1 MATTK
6 PRLQPTML
14 PDPEAIVRAYPDPR
28 ELLRAYIDSNFA
40 RSLALEHERLVEE
53 VTARGPEVTDADS
66 YQEVGER
73 LVEIVRHRRTVEDW
87 FHPLRDLAFKV
98 HRLICERQQAILA
111 PLTTF
116 EATAKANRLRLERAE
131 AEARRLEEQRLTEVA
146 HQAERERLAREAADL
161 EARGEELLAKLVL
174 EEAVSAP
181 APVVILPSTL
191 PANRAISSRANYGWR
206 PVGGDQRRG
215 ESTRHQARAARVPD
229 ARRSQAHR
237 VRQGARAQWQGAG
250 NRVLRCGIGVGADV
264 VKA

>member
-1 MATTK
+1 MATK

-40 RSLALEHERLVEE
+40 RTLALEHERLVEE

-66 YQEVGER
+66 YQDVGER
-73 LVEIVRHRRTVEDW
+73 LVEIVRHRRIVEDW

-131 AEARRLEEQRLTEVA
+131 AEARRLEEQRVLRPR
-146 HQAERERLAREAADL
+146 HRKLSRREDLARPSTSTRSCSTNL
-161 EARGEELLAKLVL
+161 GVTYRP
-174 EEAVSAP
+174 VSAP
-181 APVVILPSTL
+181 S
-191 PANRAISSRANYGWR
+191 PA
-206 PVGGDQRRG
+206 
-215 ESTRHQARAARVPD
+215 
-229 ARRSQAHR
+229 
-237 VRQGARAQWQGAG
+237 
-250 NRVLRCGIGVGADV
+250 
-264 VKA
+264 K